1 MADHNEVVFETEIC
15 EYLAAHGWLY
25 SANDTG
31 YDRERALF
39 PEDLFAWLE
48 ETQQVGVRE
57 GVEGGGVAGEVPR
70 RADHGARQAAG
81 AWRRDAEHPAQR
93 GAVHRRWP
101 VEDGAVPARDDAE
114 RDDATSSTRRCGCG

>member
-1 MADHNEVVFETEIC
+1 MADHNEVVFESEIC

-48 ETQQVGVRE
+48 ETQPAAYEKALKAAGSP
-57 GVEGGGVAGEVPR
+57 GEVPR
-70 RADHGARQAAG
+70 RADHGAGQAAG
-81 AWRRDAEHPAQR
+81 AWRRDVEHPAQR
-93 GAVHRRWP
+93 GAVHRWRP
-101 VEDGAVPARDDAE
+101 VEDGAVPARDHA
-114 RDDATSSTRRCGCG
+114 

>member
-25 SANDTG
+25 SVNDTG

-48 ETQQVGVRE
+48 ATQKSAYE
-57 GVEGGGVAGEVPR
+57 KALK
-70 RADHGARQAAG
+70 AAAKL
-81 AWRRDAEHPAQR
+81 AW
-93 GAVHRRWP
+93 
-101 VEDGAVPARDDAE
+101 E
-114 RDDATSSTRRCGCG
+114 RTIAFFKKKLV